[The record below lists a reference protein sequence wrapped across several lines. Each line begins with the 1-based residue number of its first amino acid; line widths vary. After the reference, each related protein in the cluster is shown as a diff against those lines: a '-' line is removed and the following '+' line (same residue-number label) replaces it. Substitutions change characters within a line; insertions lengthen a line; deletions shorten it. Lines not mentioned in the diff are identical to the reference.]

1 MKKLFGLILM
11 MSACSISSNAA
22 VVMSASTENG
32 VEDHFLTVL
41 TDSAFN
47 SMQNALYVGPDNEL
61 LVGNLGVDMYAVA
74 NAKNGLQIIYPDANR
89 KNPLTIKNVGSKH
102 DSIVIPVT
110 HSGTIDFQG
119 REYPMIVRVTHS
131 KPTQYVSLSRIAEE
145 LGLDEKEQKSC
156 LYMINERIIIDNA
169 DAYKVDKNFILK
181 EELESSKN
189 IHSLK
194 NIHEFHIV
202 RIYTK
207 THRNNEM
214 ESSVRI
220 R

>member
-1 MKKLFGLILM
+1 MKKLLGLILI
-11 MSACSISSNAA
+11 MSACVISSNAA
-22 VVMSASTENG
+22 EVMSPSSENG
-32 VEDHFLTVL
+32 LDNHFLTVL

-89 KNPLTIKNVGSKH
+89 KNPLTIKNVGPKH
-102 DSIVIPVT
+102 ESIVIPVNHT
-110 HSGTIDFQG
+110 GTIDFQG
-119 REYPMIVRVTHS
+119 REYPMVVRVTHS
-131 KPTQYVSLSRIAEE
+131 KQTQYVSLSHIAEE
-145 LGLDEKEQKSC
+145 LGLDAKGQKSC
-156 LYMINERIIIDNA
+156 LYMINERIIVDDP

-181 EELESSKN
+181 DELESSNN

-194 NIHEFHIV
+194 GFHEFQIV

-207 THRNNEM
+207 THRNNEI
-214 ESSVRI
+214 ESYVRI